1 MKEPVIQKET
11 RLSGSIYQ
19 FGEFALDCGRFE
31 LACSGRALRVER
43 KPLELLI
50 LLASRQG
57 QLVTRTEIAARLW
70 SSEVFVDTEH
80 GINTA
85 IRKLRHLLRD
95 DRETPKFIQT
105 VTGMGYRF
113 VAPVSVVEPVPAEAP
128 LPPPAPDS
136 SVAPTVPAGGNPA
149 PAPASSP
156 SRLKAFGW
164 YFGAAVCALLA
175 FGGTALYR
183 SRHHA
188 LEVQYTQLTDFTD
201 SAVQPAISPDGHML
215 AFIRS
220 ADTFATSDQIY
231 VKMLPDGEAR
241 RVTDDNR
248 PKYGPEFSPDGSKIA
263 YTVLDGSPF
272 STYEVSSL
280 GGEPN
285 LLLKN
290 AAGLVWLDRQ
300 HLLYSEAPSGI
311 HLGVVTATV
320 TGADPQKIYFPEHE
334 RGMAHYSFPSPDRRW
349 ALIVEMNGEGFWA
362 PCRLVALKPQY
373 ETRIVGPKGACTS
386 AGWSPDGH
394 WMYFTAAVDERS
406 HVWRQRFPEGEP
418 DQITFG
424 PTEENGIAVEPDGE
438 LITSVGSHES
448 SIWTHDPSGERS
460 LSSEGE
466 VLRWPSPIFSSDGTA
481 IYYLLRR
488 WEGSGAELWR
498 TSVESGKGEAVF
510 PGVSI
515 REFDLSQDGKHVVYT
530 TGASGGKSEL
540 WLAPVDRSS
549 PAMKIN
555 VSGAQ
560 SPRFGG
566 RGQILFQRAEGS
578 ANYLEQ
584 IDPDGTHLA
593 KAIPYPILDVQN
605 ISPGRRWVT
614 LTLPRTPQR
623 NSPAV
628 AIAPLDGGPPHRVC
642 TSYCKPKWSIDGKF
656 LFVPVEAPSRTSPGR
671 SLAIPVG
678 PGEDLPDFP
687 AGGIPT
693 GAEPSVVRGA
703 TSVPRA
709 DLVPGKDPSRYAW
722 VNTTVHR
729 NLYRISLP

>member
-1 MKEPVIQKET
+1 M
-11 RLSGSIYQ
+11 
-19 FGEFALDCGRFE
+19 
-31 LACSGRALRVER
+31 
-43 KPLELLI
+43 ELLI

-57 QLVTRTEIAARLW
+57 QLATRAEIAERLW

-95 DRETPKFIQT
+95 DPENPQFIQT

-113 VAPVSVVEPVPAEAP
+113 VAPVSVVDPVPAVALLPSPSPVSTVAPP
-128 LPPPAPDS
+128 LP
-136 SVAPTVPAGGNPA
+136 VGNPA
-149 PAPASSP
+149 PAPASLP

-164 YFGAAVCALLA
+164 YFGAAVCTLLA

-188 LEVQYTQLTDFTD
+188 PELQYTQLTDFTD

-220 ADTFATSDQIY
+220 ADTFTTSDQIY

-248 PKYGPEFSPDGSKIA
+248 PKYGPQFSPDGSKIA

-290 AAGLVWLDRQ
+290 AAGLVWLDPQR
-300 HLLYSEAPSGI
+300 LLFSEAPSGI

-320 TGADPQKIYFPEHE
+320 TGADPQKIYSPEHE

-349 ALIVEMNGEGFWA
+349 ALVVEMDGNGAWA
-362 PCRLVALKPQY
+362 PCRLVALQPQH
-373 ETRIVGPKGACTS
+373 ETRAVGPRGGCTS

-394 WMYFTAAVDERS
+394 WMYFTAAVHERS
-406 HVWRQRFPEGEP
+406 HLWRQRFPEGEP
-418 DQITFG
+418 DQVTFG
-424 PTEENGIAVEPDGE
+424 PTEEDGIAVEPNGQ

-448 SIWTHDPSGERS
+448 SIWTHNPNGERS

-466 VLRWPSPIFSSDGTA
+466 VLWWPSPIFSSDGTA

-488 WEGSGAELWR
+488 WQGSGAELWR

-515 REFDLSQDGKHVVYT
+515 REFDLSQDGRHVVYT
-530 TGASGGKSEL
+530 TGASGSKSEL

-549 PAMKIN
+549 PATKIN
-555 VSGAQ
+555 ISGAQ

-566 RGQILFQRAEGS
+566 GGQILFQRAEGS

-605 ISPGRRWVT
+605 ISPGRKWVT
-614 LTLPRTPQR
+614 LSLPRTPQHDA
-623 NSPAV
+623 PAV
-628 AIAPLDGGPPHRVC
+628 AIAPLDGGPPRRVC
-642 TSYCKPKWSIDGKF
+642 VSYCQPKWSIDGKF

-678 PGEDLPDFP
+678 PGESLPDFP
-687 AGGIPT
+687 AGGIPA